1 MRYEDEAKRADRMQ
15 LRQAYCGFMDLGIDS
30 YMYIQ
35 RRLMEEQIR
44 TWAACPLGRRLLGGR
59 APASIDELRAM
70 LPLTTYADYAE
81 ILLARRGDMLCGE
94 PVVWIQ
100 TTWEGGLR
108 PIKLAPYT
116 RPMLDTYRRNLVAT
130 VLMATSDPKGS
141 ARFCPGDR
149 VLYGGAPLPYATGL
163 LPSVLEEEIHLK
175 WLPDANADDGLS
187 FGQRIKKGFSM
198 GMRGGIDYFFSIGS
212 VANYVTESFGRL
224 SGGGG
229 HRGETDVS
237 MKYAARFLK
246 AKYASRKTG
255 NPILPK
261 DIFHLKGLFIA
272 GTDSRCYRERL
283 ERAWGVT
290 PTETAAGTEYTC
302 IGSETWEHNGMLLF
316 PDSCFYEFIPQ
327 EELRRE
333 QDDSSYRPRTCLINE
348 VREGETYEIV
358 LSNFHGGAFMRYRV
372 GDLYHCVSAG
382 NGMLP
387 RFRYLD
393 RVPEVIDIAG
403 FTRITCSG
411 VEEVIRMSGLGLGDW
426 LMKKEFDNRN
436 NPFLH
441 MYMEML
447 PTAQVRGVTAKRALE
462 EHLAVYFKYFDS
474 DYSDLKKLLN
484 IEPLQITILRYGT
497 IDAYQRRIGRKLPHM
512 NPSALDISGMLEE
525 RRTSETEE
533 ARL

>member
-1 MRYEDEAKRADRMQ
+1 MRYEDEAKRTDRMQ
-15 LRQAYCGFMDLGIDS
+15 LRQSYCGFMDLGIDS

-44 TWAACPLGRRLLGGR
+44 VWENCALGQSLLGGKR
-59 APASIDELRAM
+59 PSSIDELRRE
-70 LPLTTYADYAE
+70 LPLTTYADYADV
-81 ILLARRGDMLCGE
+81 LLARRGDMLCGE

-116 RPMLDTYRRNLVAT
+116 RAMLNTYRRNLVAT
-130 VLMATSDPKGS
+130 VLMATSDPENA

-175 WLPDANADDGLS
+175 WLPDANADDGMS
-187 FGQRIKKGFSM
+187 FGQRIKKGFAM

-212 VANYVTESFGRL
+212 VANYVTESFGKL

-229 HRGETDVS
+229 SKGKMKIS
-237 MKYAARFLK
+237 LKYALRFLR
-246 AKYASRKTG
+246 AKYISRRTG
-255 NPILPK
+255 DPIQPR
-261 DIFHLKGLFIA
+261 DIFHLKGMFIA

-283 ERAWGVT
+283 EKAWGVT

-316 PDSCFYEFIPQ
+316 PDSCFYEFIPAD
-327 EELRRE
+327 ELRRE
-333 QDDSSYRPRTCLINE
+333 RDDPAYRPRTCLMDE
-348 VREGETYEIV
+348 VRSGETYEIV

-382 NGMLP
+382 NGTLP
-387 RFRYLD
+387 RFHYLD
-393 RVPEVIDIAG
+393 RVQDVIDIAG
-403 FTRITCSG
+403 FTRITRSG
-411 VEEVIRMSGLGLGDW
+411 VEEVMRMSKLGVGDW
-426 LMKKEFDNRN
+426 VMKKEFDGHE
-436 NPFLH
+436 NPYLH
-441 MYMEML
+441 LYLEML
-447 PTAQVRGVTAKRALE
+447 PEAQVRDVTVKQTIT
-462 EHLAVYFKYFDS
+462 EHLAVYFKHFDS

-484 IEPLQITILRYGT
+484 IEPLQITVLRYGT
-497 IDAYQRRIGRKLPHM
+497 IDAYQRRIGRELARI
-512 NPSALDISGMLEE
+512 NPSALDIAGLLEG
-525 RRTSETEE
+525 RQSAGKE
-533 ARL
+533 ARS